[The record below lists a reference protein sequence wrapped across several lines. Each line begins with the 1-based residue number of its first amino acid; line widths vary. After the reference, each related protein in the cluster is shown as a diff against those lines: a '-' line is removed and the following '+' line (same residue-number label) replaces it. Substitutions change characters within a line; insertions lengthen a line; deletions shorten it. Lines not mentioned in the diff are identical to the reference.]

1 MTSSGCSLTPPEI
14 HVGNRIW
21 LESELASRVN
31 RTARALRQ
39 LQVDTVGICL
49 PNEAEHVVVIL
60 ACMHA
65 RVLACLLD
73 PNLPGEDLANR
84 LADTGASVVI
94 TRRTDLD
101 AQLIHP
107 DQLVDQLGAAHSSR
121 VDTETPVTIVFT
133 SGSASRPKAAV
144 HRLRNHLASAEGV
157 IEQLKLGPD
166 DRWLLTL
173 PLYHVSGLSIVM
185 RCVLARASIVLSDEP
200 IYTALVESKATHVSL
215 VGKQLY
221 QLLDQAQDLEPP
233 ASLKAM
239 IVGGGPVSE
248 SALEAAR
255 ERNWP
260 VCTTYGLTEMASM
273 VTITDPGRHLD
284 TVGLVLPGRELAI
297 AADGEILV
305 RGESLYAGYLESGT
319 LRRSVDADGWFQTR
333 DLGQLDSHGRL
344 VVLGRKDDMFISGGE
359 NIAPQEIECALM
371 NLPGITN
378 AVVVPV
384 PDALYGAR
392 PVAFVQGEF
401 EEVLIRSRLAYK
413 LPKFKIPE
421 LLAWPAGLPTGE
433 LKSPRRFL
441 KRLAKTLT

>member
-1 MTSSGCSLTPPEI
+1 MTLIGCRLAPPEI
-14 HVGNRIW
+14 HEGNRVW
-21 LESELASRVN
+21 SESELASRVN

-49 PNEAEHVVVIL
+49 THAVEHVVVIL

-73 PNLPGEDLANR
+73 PNLPEEDVANR
-84 LADTGASVVI
+84 LADSGASVVI
-94 TRRTDLD
+94 TRRTDLG
-101 AQLIHP
+101 ARLVHP
-107 DQLVDQLGAAHSSR
+107 DQLLSQSRAVHTGR
-121 VDTETPVTIVFT
+121 VDDEAPVTIVFT
-133 SGSASRPKAAV
+133 SGSANRPKAVV
-144 HRLRNHLASAEGV
+144 HRLRHHLASAKGV
-157 IEQLKLGPD
+157 IEQLELGPG

-173 PLYHVSGLSIVM
+173 PLYHVSGLSIAI
-185 RCVLARASIVLSDEP
+185 RCALARASIVLSDEP
-200 IYTALVESKATHVSL
+200 IYSALVKSKATHVSL
-215 VGKQLY
+215 VSTQLH

-248 SALEAAR
+248 SALRAAR
-255 ERNWP
+255 EKKWP

-284 TVGLVLPGRELAI
+284 TAGLVLPGRELTI

-305 RGESLYAGYLESGT
+305 RGDSLCAGYLKSGT
-319 LRRSVDADGWFQTR
+319 LRRSIDADGWFHTR
-333 DLGQLDSHGRL
+333 DLGRLDSHSRL

-359 NIAPQEIECALM
+359 NIAPQEIENALM

-392 PVAFVQGEF
+392 PVAFIQGEF
-401 EEVLIRSRLAYK
+401 EAVRIRTKLAYK
-413 LPKFKIPE
+413 LPKFKIPK
-421 LLAWPAGLPTGE
+421 LLAWPADLPAGGL
-433 LKSPRRFL
+433 KAPRRYL
-441 KRLAKTLT
+441 KTLAKTLT